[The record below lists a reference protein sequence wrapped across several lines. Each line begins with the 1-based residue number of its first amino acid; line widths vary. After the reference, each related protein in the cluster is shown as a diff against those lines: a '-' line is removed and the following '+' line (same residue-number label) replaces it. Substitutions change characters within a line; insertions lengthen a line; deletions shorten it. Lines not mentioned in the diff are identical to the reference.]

1 MKRRSLLAS
10 LALAPAV
17 PRMARAQA
25 AFPARAIRMISPF
38 PPGGGTDLLA
48 RALCTRLAEARGW
61 TVVVEN
67 RAGANGTIGLAEAA
81 RTEASGHDLVLG
93 QQDNMVLA
101 PLLTKVAFE
110 PLRDFTPV
118 AFAATTPLLILAS
131 ANSPYRSFED
141 LAKAARAAPD
151 RLTFGSSG
159 SGSNSHVVSE
169 LLARRADVRMQHVPY
184 RGSNPALMDLMGG
197 HVTAV
202 GSSIASAMSSIQ
214 SGAARPLAVTGAR
227 RNPSLPEVPT
237 LVELGHNVQV
247 TSWWGVLGPA
257 GVPQPVVERLN
268 QEFNA
273 LLGQADLAKT
283 LNDQGI
289 EPAPTSAAAFGTM
302 LRREVESWKAIVAE
316 IRLRLD

>member
-1 MKRRSLLAS
+1 MKRRTLLT
-10 LALAPAV
+10 ALATMPAA
-17 PRMARAQA
+17 PAMASTQA
-25 AFPARAIRMISPF
+25 AFPARPIRMISPF

-48 RALCTRLAEARGW
+48 RALCTRLAEAKGW
-61 TVVVEN
+61 AVVVEN

-81 RTEASGHDLVLG
+81 RAEAAGYDLVLG
-93 QQDNMVLA
+93 QQDNMILA
-101 PLLTKVAFE
+101 PLLTKVAFD
-110 PLRDFTPV
+110 PLRDFTTI

-141 LAKAARAAPD
+141 LAQAARAAPD
-151 RLTFGSSG
+151 SLTFGSSG

-169 LLARRADVRMQHVPY
+169 LLARRANVRLQHVPY

-214 SGAARPLAVTGAR
+214 SGATRPLAVTGTR

-237 LVELGHNVQV
+237 LVELGHDVQV

-257 GVPQPVVERLN
+257 GVPQPVVGRLN
-268 QEFNA
+268 QEFNM
-273 LLGQADLAKT
+273 LLGQADLVRT
-283 LNDQGI
+283 LNEQGI
-289 EPAPTSAAAFGTM
+289 EPAPTSSAAFASM
-302 LRREVESWKAIVAE
+302 LRQEAENWKGIVAE
-316 IRLRLD
+316 TGLRLD

>member
-10 LALAPAV
+10 FAIASAFSGT
-17 PRMARAQA
+17 AWAQA
-25 AFPARAIRMISPF
+25 AYPARPIRMISPF

-48 RALCTRLAEARGW
+48 RALCTRLAEASGW

-81 RTEASGHDLVLG
+81 RAEASGYDLVLG
-93 QQDNMVLA
+93 QQDNMILA
-101 PLLTKVAFE
+101 PLLTKVAFD
-110 PLRDFTPV
+110 PLRDFTPI
-118 AFAATTPLLILAS
+118 AFAATTPLLLLAS
-131 ANSPYRSFED
+131 ANSPYRSFAD

-184 RGSNPALMDLMGG
+184 RGSNPALMDLIGG
-197 HVTAV
+197 HVSAV
-202 GSSIASAMSSIQ
+202 GSSIASAMSAIQ

-227 RNPSLPEVPT
+227 RNPSLPQVPT
-237 LVELGHNVQV
+237 LVELGHDVQV

-257 GVPQPVVERLN
+257 GVPQPVVEKLN
-268 QEFNA
+268 HAFNA
-273 LLGQADLAKT
+273 QLGQPDLVRT
-283 LNDQGI
+283 LNEQGI
-289 EPAPTSAAAFGTM
+289 EPAPTSSAAFAGM
-302 LRREVESWKAIVAE
+302 LRQEVENWKGIVAE
-316 IRLRLD
+316 IGLRLD

>member
-1 MKRRSLLAS
+1 MKRRTLLAS
-10 LALAPAV
+10 LALGSAFSG
-17 PRMARAQA
+17 MASAQA
-25 AFPARAIRMISPF
+25 AYPARPIRMISPF

-48 RALCTRLAEARGW
+48 RALCTRLAEANGW
-61 TVVVEN
+61 TMVVEN

-81 RTEASGHDLVLG
+81 RAEAGGHDLVLG

-101 PLLTKVAFE
+101 PLLTKVVFD
-110 PLRDFTPV
+110 PLRDFTPI
-118 AFAATTPLLILAS
+118 AFAATTPLLLLAS

-202 GSSIASAMSSIQ
+202 GASIASAMSAIQ

-227 RNPSLPEVPT
+227 RNPSLPGVPT

-257 GVPQPVVERLN
+257 GVPQPVIEKLN
-268 QEFNA
+268 QAFNFQ
-273 LLGQADLAKT
+273 LGQPELVKT
-283 LNDQGI
+283 LNEQGI
-289 EPAPTSAAAFGTM
+289 EPAPTSSVAFASM
-302 LRREVESWKAIVAE
+302 LRQEVQNWKGIVAE
-316 IRLRLD
+316 IGLRLD

>member
-1 MKRRSLLAS
+1 VKRRTLLAS
-10 LALAPAV
+10 IVLAPVFPA
-17 PRMARAQA
+17 MASAQA
-25 AFPARAIRMISPF
+25 AYPARPIRMISPF

-48 RALCTRLAEARGW
+48 RALCTRLAEAHGW
-61 TVVVEN
+61 AVVVEN

-81 RTEASGHDLVLG
+81 RADAAGHDLVLG
-93 QQDNMVLA
+93 QQDNMILA
-101 PLLTKVAFE
+101 PLLTKVAFN
-110 PLRDFTPV
+110 PLRDFTPI
-118 AFAATTPLLILAS
+118 AFSATTPLLILTS
-131 ANSPYRSFED
+131 AAAPYRSFED

-151 RLTFGSSG
+151 SLTFGSSG

-169 LLARRADVRMQHVPY
+169 LLARRANVRLQHVPY

-214 SGAARPLAVTGAR
+214 SGATRPLAVTGAR

-257 GVPQPVVERLN
+257 GVPQSVVDRLN
-268 QEFNA
+268 RNFND
-273 LLGQADLAKT
+273 LLGQADLVKT

-289 EPAPTSAAAFGTM
+289 EPAPTSSAVFTAM
-302 LRREVESWKAIVAE
+302 LRQEVENWKGIVAE
-316 IRLRLD
+316 TGLRLD